1 MEVTVTIKD
10 GDILDYITVEELA
23 KKSGLTKG
31 NIRQMVRRGILQALE
46 VGHGNSKLLYFPKDI
61 VIPPN
66 KRSGRPRKKRK
77 EL

>member
-1 MEVTVTIKD
+1 MEATVTIKD
-10 GDILDYITVEELA
+10 GDILDYVTVEELA
-23 KKSGLTKG
+23 KRSGLTKG
-31 NIRQMVRRGILQALE
+31 NIRQMVHRGKMQALE
-46 VGHGNSKLLYFPKDI
+46 VGHGNSKLLYFPKDT